1 MARTSDSSGR
11 VYLWLIGASLL
22 LAALSLL
29 LPSTPSYDP
38 WAWIVWGHQILHG
51 SLHTAGGPSWK
62 PLPVIFTTI
71 FAVFGRAA
79 PDLWLLVAR
88 AGAIA
93 LVLMT
98 FKFTARVT
106 IWLRAG
112 LAPALLA
119 GAIAVVAVVLAG
131 NLLSNSALGYSEGLA
146 TAVVLIGLERHLD
159 GHPRQ
164 AFAWGFIAAL
174 DRPEIWLFW
183 GPYGLWLMW
192 KDPGSR
198 RLVFGLALLTLL
210 LWFVPQQLGGGSLTS
225 GVSRAQQPL
234 KSSAAFAKCPFC
246 SELSQHAWFL
256 VPLRVK
262 VAAFLAMIAAAVA
275 LLRAKG
281 IIGQRGRAL
290 AMLLLCGLFG
300 YGWWVLIAIETQAG
314 FSGNDRYLVTGS
326 VFIDIAGAIGY
337 AWLAI
342 VIANWIGRRIGAL
355 RATAVGTIV
364 GALMF
369 VAIPGA
375 VTASLIS
382 LSTTHDELN
391 YQATLRSSLSSLIA
405 EAGGAQRLR
414 ECGAGNLMVE
424 RFQLPMVAWYLDIRL
439 SQLQIESVSDDRGG
453 GAGFFQNFV
462 GKAGTVAVPR
472 GVVIRG
478 HHAGVTELGKAPWP
492 TVIFQDRSVS
502 SSGLRP
508 TPQTINLWQNL
519 GAHYT
524 VRRLPEMTLYEDCY

>member
-1 MARTSDSSGR
+1 MPSLSKLLEPTESGR
-11 VYLWLIGASLL
+11 VYAWLIGASLV

-71 FAVFGRAA
+71 FALFGRAA
-79 PDLWLLVAR
+79 PDLWLVVAR

-93 LVLMT
+93 LALMT
-98 FKFTARVT
+98 FRFTVRIT
-106 IWLRAG
+106 GSMRAG
-112 LAPALLA
+112 VVGADRPPTTQRLAPALLA
-119 GAIAVVAVVLAG
+119 GVVAVVAVVLAG

-146 TAVVLIGLERHLD
+146 TAVILIGLERHLD

-164 AFAWGFIAAL
+164 AFAWGFVAAL

-198 RLVFGLALLTLL
+198 RLVFSLGVLTLL
-210 LWFVPQQLGGGSLTS
+210 LWFVPQQVGGGSLTS

-234 KSSAAFAKCPFC
+234 KSSAAFANCPFC

-281 IIGQRGRAL
+281 IVGQRGRAM

-326 VFIDIAGAIGY
+326 VFIDIAGAVGY
-337 AWLAI
+337 AWAAI
-342 VIANWIGRRIGAL
+342 ALANWLAGRLGAI
-355 RATAVGTIV
+355 RATAVGTLV
-364 GALMF
+364 AALVF
-369 VAIPGA
+369 LVVPGA

-382 LSTTHDELN
+382 LSSTHKELD
-391 YQATLRSSLSSLIA
+391 YQATLRSNLSALVA

-414 ECGAGNLMVE
+414 DCAAGNVTVE
-424 RFQLPMVAWYLDIRL
+424 RFQLPMVAWYLDVRL
-439 SQLQIESVSDDRGG
+439 SQLEIQPNTETD
-453 GAGFFQNFV
+453 AGFFAEIV
-462 GKAGTVAVPR
+462 KPGTTLAR
-472 GVVIRG
+472 
-478 HHAGVTELGKAPWP
+478 WP
-492 TVIFQDRSVS
+492 AVIFQDRSVS

-508 TPQTINLWQNL
+508 TP
-519 GAHYT
+519 GAISRWERAGARYT
-524 VRRLPEMTLYEDCY
+524 VRRLPEMTLYEDCG

>member
-1 MARTSDSSGR
+1 MPSPSESSEPSTSGL
-11 VYLWLIGASLL
+11 VYVWLIGASLV

-71 FAVFGRAA
+71 FALFGRAA
-79 PDLWLLVAR
+79 PDLWLVVAR

-98 FKFTARVT
+98 FRFTVRVT
-106 IWLRAG
+106 GWLRAG
-112 LAPALLA
+112 VVGADRPPTTPWPALLA
-119 GAIAVVAVVLAG
+119 GLIAVVAVVLAG

-146 TAVVLIGLERHLD
+146 TAVILIGLERHLD

-198 RLVFGLALLTLL
+198 RLVFGLAVLTLL
-210 LWFVPQQLGGGSLTS
+210 LWFVPQQWGGGSLTS

-281 IIGQRGRAL
+281 IVGQRGRAL

-326 VFIDIAGAIGY
+326 VFIDIAGAAGY
-337 AWLAI
+337 GWAAI
-342 VIANWIGRRIGAL
+342 ALANWIAGRLGAI
-355 RATAVGTIV
+355 RATAVGTV
-364 GALMF
+364 VAALVF
-369 VAIPGA
+369 LAVPGA

-382 LSTTHDELN
+382 LSSTHKELN
-391 YQATLRSSLSSLIA
+391 YQATLRGNLSSLIS

-414 ECGAGNLMVE
+414 DCAAGSVMVE
-424 RFQLPMVAWYLDIRL
+424 RFQLPMVAWYLDMRL
-439 SQLQIESVSDDRGG
+439 SQLQIQSNADVAAPSV
-453 GAGFFQNFV
+453 
-462 GKAGTVAVPR
+462 
-472 GVVIRG
+472 I
-478 HHAGVTELGKAPWP
+478 L
-492 TVIFQDRSVS
+492 QDRSVS

-508 TPQTINLWQNL
+508 TPQAIKVWESA

-524 VRRLPEMTLYEDCY
+524 VRHSRQMTLYEDCR

>member
-1 MARTSDSSGR
+1 MPSLSKLLEPTASGR
-11 VYLWLIGASLL
+11 VYAWLIGASLG
-22 LAALSLL
+22 LAALSML

-71 FAVFGRAA
+71 FALFGRAA

-98 FKFTARVT
+98 FRFTVRVT
-106 IWLRAG
+106 GWLREG
-112 LAPALLA
+112 VAPALLA
-119 GAIAVVAVVLAG
+119 GVIAVIAVVLAG

-146 TAVVLIGLERHLD
+146 TAVILIGLERHLD

-164 AFAWGFIAAL
+164 AFVWGFIAAL

-198 RLVFGLALLTLL
+198 RLVFGLAVLTLL
-210 LWFVPQQLGGGSLTS
+210 LWFVPQQWGGGSLTS

-262 VAAFLAMIAAAVA
+262 VAAFVAMSAAAIA
-275 LLRAKG
+275 LLRAKAIVG
-281 IIGQRGRAL
+281 NRGRAL
-290 AMLLLCGLFG
+290 ALLLLCGLFG

-326 VFIDIAGAIGY
+326 AFIDIAGAVGY
-337 AWLAI
+337 GWAAI
-342 VIANWIGRRIGAL
+342 ALANWISGRVGAI
-355 RATAVGTIV
+355 RATAAGTLLATLV
-364 GALMF
+364 FL
-369 VAIPGA
+369 AIPGA
-375 VTASLIS
+375 VTVSLIS
-382 LSTTHDELN
+382 LSATHKELD
-391 YQATLRSSLSSLIA
+391 YQATLRGNLSSLIA
-405 EAGGAQRLR
+405 EAGGAQRVR
-414 ECGAGNLMVE
+414 ECSGGQLMVE
-424 RFQLPMVAWYLDIRL
+424 RFQLPMVAWYLNMRL
-439 SQLQIESVSDDRGG
+439 SQLQIQPSGG
-453 GAGFFQNFV
+453 GTQ
-462 GKAGTVAVPR
+462 
-472 GVVIRG
+472 
-478 HHAGVTELGKAPWP
+478 HWP
-492 TVIFQDRSVS
+492 NVIFQDRSVS

-508 TPQTINLWQNL
+508 TP
-519 GAHYT
+519 GAIRGWEREGARYT
-524 VRRLPEMTLYEDCY
+524 VRHLPEMTLYEDCH